1 MNNNEM
7 CAAYFK
13 GQTAF
18 SRCFLE
24 FEKKWKSYGR
34 VAGIIILKNA
44 SEKERK
50 AIGGIIGKTFYEDT
64 VRFSFSEFEQGLQ
77 KTRFAP
83 VDMKKLLE
91 TYFGKMLVSKG
102 EQEKEVKEYVS
113 VDVETTGLSPKQDK
127 IIEIGAVRVRDGQ
140 IVGSFTCFVNPGRI
154 LPAHITELT
163 GILQEQVDEAETM
176 ESVLPAFLE
185 FAGDLPLVGH
195 RILFDYGF
203 LKRAAVNMR
212 LDFERSGVDTLK
224 LSRQF
229 LSELP
234 SRRLSALCEHFEIP
248 IQAHR
253 ALEDARA
260 THILYEKLLEL
271 YGTGPDRAKAFEPV
285 PLICKV
291 KRESPATKA
300 QKERLKKLISMH
312 QLVPEY
318 DVEMLTKNE
327 ASRQIDRILA
337 AYGSLQK

>member
-1 MNNNEM
+1 M
-7 CAAYFK
+7 
-13 GQTAF
+13 
-18 SRCFLE
+18 
-24 FEKKWKSYGR
+24 WK
-34 VAGIIILKNA
+34 
-44 SEKERK
+44 
-50 AIGGIIGKTFYEDT
+50 
-64 VRFSFSEFEQGLQ
+64 
-77 KTRFAP
+77 
-83 VDMKKLLE
+83 
-91 TYFGKMLVSKG
+91 
-102 EQEKEVKEYVS
+102 
-113 VDVETTGLSPKQDK
+113 TTGLAPKQDK

-140 IVGSFTCFVNPGRI
+140 IVGSFTSFVNPGRI

-271 YGTGPDRAKAFEPV
+271 YGTGPDRGKAFEPV
-285 PLICKV
+285 PADLQGKTRIACDKSSEGTFE
-291 KRESPATKA
+291 KSFFPC
-300 QKERLKKLISMH
+300 IS
-312 QLVPEY
+312 
-318 DVEMLTKNE
+318 
-327 ASRQIDRILA
+327 
-337 AYGSLQK
+337 

>member
-1 MNNNEM
+1 MHAVHRAGLLGQVVVLGDGAVHGVAQIVHVDDLLHIQPV
-7 CAAYFK
+7 AAAVAHRTVLVGDAAGK
-13 GQTAF
+13 RVDHTGGDACPQDVGQMRHVRGKLAAEQHVHATA
-18 SRCFLE
+18 
-24 FEKKWKSYGR
+24 
-34 VAGIIILKNA
+34 VH
-44 SEKERK
+44 
-50 AIGGIIGKTFYEDT
+50 
-64 VRFSFSEFEQGLQ
+64 
-77 KTRFAP
+77 AP
-83 VDMKKLLE
+83 PVVDG
-91 TYFGKMLVSKG
+91 T
-102 EQEKEVKEYVS
+102 
-113 VDVETTGLSPKQDK
+113 
-127 IIEIGAVRVRDGQ
+127 EIGAVRVRDGQ
-140 IVGSFTCFVNPGRI
+140 IVESFTSFVNPGRI

-271 YGTGPDRAKAFEPV
+271 YGTGPDRGKAFEPV

-300 QKERLKKLISMH
+300 QKERLKKLFSMH

-327 ASRQIDRILA
+327 ASRQSDRILA

>member
-1 MNNNEM
+1 M
-7 CAAYFK
+7 
-13 GQTAF
+13 
-18 SRCFLE
+18 
-24 FEKKWKSYGR
+24 
-34 VAGIIILKNA
+34 
-44 SEKERK
+44 
-50 AIGGIIGKTFYEDT
+50 
-64 VRFSFSEFEQGLQ
+64 
-77 KTRFAP
+77 
-83 VDMKKLLE
+83 
-91 TYFGKMLVSKG
+91 
-102 EQEKEVKEYVS
+102 KEYVS
-113 VDVETTGLSPKQDK
+113 VDVETTGLAPKQDK

-140 IVGSFTCFVNPGRI
+140 IVGSFTSFVNPGRI
-154 LPAHITELT
+154 
-163 GILQEQVDEAETM
+163 
-176 ESVLPAFLE
+176 LPAFLE

-271 YGTGPDRAKAFEPV
+271 YGTGPDRGKAFEPV

-300 QKERLKKLISMH
+300 QKERLKKLFSMH